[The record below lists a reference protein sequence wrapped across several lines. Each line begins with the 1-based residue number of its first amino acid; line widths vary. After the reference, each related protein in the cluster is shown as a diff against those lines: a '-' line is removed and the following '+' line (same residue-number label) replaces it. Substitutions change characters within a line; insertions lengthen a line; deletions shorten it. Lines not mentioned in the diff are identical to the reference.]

1 MYALFHLCVHAGLR
15 VLVPER
21 CVRHLR
27 PGNEDPTS
35 RSGSYW
41 QHREEPG
48 ENPPGHVKEN
58 LQLKEQSIHAVST
71 TRVTSGSSVCR
82 TSLTGLHKI
91 CKCNSHVWE
100 SERAACTAVRMIKNL
115 TECCDC
121 IKTWFQSLIVS
132 SVFHLHCDLLIG
144 GFTHRLSCWINSDLN

>member
-1 MYALFHLCVHAGLR
+1 MYALFHLCVYAGLW

-27 PGNEDPTS
+27 PRNEDPTG
-35 RSGSYW
+35 RGGSYW

-48 ENPPGHVKEN
+48 ENPSGHVKEN

-71 TRVTSGSSVCR
+71 TRVTSGSSVCW

-91 CKCNSHVWE
+91 VNVIHTCERVREQHVQQ
-100 SERAACTAVRMIKNL
+100 SEWLKTWQSV
-115 TECCDC
+115 CDS
-121 IKTWFQSLIVS
+121 IKTAFSVNPILTVSAQVSIYILI
-132 SVFHLHCDLLIG
+132 C
-144 GFTHRLSCWINSDLN
+144 